1 MTNRDNSRM
10 KSRLRYFAKAGR
22 TAVLGVALLAQT
34 TLAATYSYDSAAT
47 QRTLYVQVAD
57 GETET
62 FDATYMAPTGA
73 SVTNL
78 IKRGDGTL
86 DIPNGTD
93 LTAYSFDIRVEDGI
107 FKFSGK
113 NVLSTAGGTITI
125 LDGATIWNSAGGG
138 SGGIG
143 NKWTTYFT
151 GTGHNGMGA
160 LYRNFYA
167 YGGSFGKWV
176 LNGDAKVVMCSAEDH
191 MDSVDLNG
199 HILDLFLQ
207 NGYFI
212 NEDRIENGGEIRVH
226 GNPAAA
232 SFAEFQSW
240 NGFYGGSENLISF
253 SNTTWRVASTRQRTA
268 TDPGIEWSMAFDDK
282 SAMLIRTGTYKG
294 GNSDNSWWGPVNI
307 RRDRLPVSVPANK
320 EELGFSFKGA
330 VSGGGFDLQ
339 GLDTT
344 TLSLRLSNASN
355 TFTNGVTGRYAD
367 LRLAANGALPASGG
381 ALVLTNSAVTLE
393 DTTASYSLPAAEFSG
408 TSSVKGGRGA
418 WTRLVK
424 TGTGKLDY
432 DSVIGA
438 QTLDIVEGTIDLT
451 AIATNRTAFSGL
463 VEGRKH
469 LTNGSSS
476 SERYLVYR
484 MVAGNPWQGT
494 TATNAVTSGTRLLY
508 DWTKDPDTGWTTN
521 LLLSYTGY
529 IWNNSPTN
537 ELWSFAGGGA
547 ENSDW
552 RLCIDGQ
559 TAVGKCIW
567 SGSASARYCDGVV
580 AGNFAYDLHTN
591 AVVLAPGPH
600 LFEYRHAIS
609 LTATTYGLHY
619 CWGIGGYGN
628 YKDSLTG
635 DRYENWRAAC
645 GLMYNNTGKCTRDI
659 RDYKELIDPGD
670 GSLLTWDIPPASGT
684 LPHPVTG
691 DPVNPRPTFN
701 ALRMSADT
709 AMLVP
714 DGSRWTFSTVEGW
727 PTVTG
732 GSVAVTDSLKIDGD
746 NVGRAAFAISGT
758 LSFGP
763 GACFVA
769 PDENEKPVDRGRGGT
784 YIVGTAAGG
793 IVNAP
798 VSVTNG
804 RWRVFAEGNAVKA
817 VYVPEATVM
826 FIR

>member
-47 QRTLYVQVAD
+47 QRTLYVQVPDNA
-57 GETET
+57 TET
-62 FDATYMAPTGA
+62 FDATYMAPAGA

-78 IKRGDGTL
+78 VKRGDGTL

-113 NVLSTAGGTITI
+113 NVLSTAGGTIII

-253 SNTTWRVASTRQRTA
+253 SNTTWRVASTRQRTVA
-268 TDPGIEWSMAFDDK
+268 NPGIEWGMAFEDK

-294 GNSDNSWWGPVNI
+294 GNSDNSWWGPVAI
-307 RRDRLPVSVPANK
+307 RRDRLSISVPAGK
-320 EELGFSFKGA
+320 EELGFNFKGA

-367 LRLAANGALPASGG
+367 LHLVTDGALPASGG

-393 DTTASYSLPAAEFSG
+393 DATVSYSLPAAEFSG

-418 WTRLVK
+418 WTRLAK
-424 TGTGKLDY
+424 TGTGKLAY
-432 DSVIGA
+432 DSAVGA
-438 QTLDIVEGTIDLT
+438 LALNIAEGTVDLT
-451 AIATNRTAFSGL
+451 AIATNRSAFSGL
-463 VEGRKH
+463 AEGRRD
-469 LTNGSSS
+469 TSGDAAYSRFTAVYSNTGSI
-476 SERYLVYR
+476 
-484 MVAGNPWQGT
+484 
-494 TATNAVTSGTRLLY
+494 ATNAVTSGTRLLY
-508 DWTKDPDTGWTTN
+508 ENTWNETGWAKN
-521 LLLSYTGY
+521 SLISYTGY

-537 ELWSFAGGGA
+537 EVWAFAGANGS
-547 ENSDW
+547 EW
-552 RLCIDGQ
+552 RLDIDG
-559 TAVGKCIW
+559 ALVCGW
-567 SGSASARYCDGVV
+567 CDWYGRGVKYSNGANQQDV
-580 AGNFAYDLHTN
+580 ATN
-591 AVVLAPGPH
+591 KVEMAPGPH
-600 LFEYRHAIS
+600 RFAYRTTVRYDSYNGLFASTSYLNGNGTYRS
-609 LTATTYGLHY
+609 SY
-619 CWGIGGYGN
+619 
-628 YKDSLTG
+628 TG
-635 DRYENWRAAC
+635 DLYENWLGER
-645 GLMYNNTGKCTRDI
+645 GLMYNRNGVCSRDI
-659 RDYKELIDPGD
+659 NDYQQLIDPGD
-670 GSLLTWDIPPASGT
+670 GSLLTWDIPPANGT

-701 ALRMSADT
+701 ALCMAADT

-714 DGSRWTFSTVEGW
+714 NGSTWTFSTVEGW

-769 PDENEKPVDRGRGGT
+769 PEENEKPVDRGRGGT

-798 VSVTNG
+798 VSVTDG

-817 VYVPEATVM
+817 VYVPEATVI